1 MSCNVVTT
9 DSDLRVF
16 ISSIRSISTIIRRV
30 SQVIFTNGDTT
41 HCFCIIKLT
50 QSYSVC
56 YMGCIFRTNGNGVL
70 TVSIIVVTS
79 SKGTCTSSISIYT
92 HSGCTCTSCTG
103 VITYYS
109 RIFTCLFRCCLPRP
123 FGVINIIVG
132 TNSNSSLSIGIIY
145 ITKSNRS
152 FTRSSITSTNS
163 CCRTTCS
170 FIFITYSC
178 RSVIC
183 GCIFGTDCYF
193 TIMTSHII
201 SSILVTYN
209 DGVLTNVI
217 VLTIAFWTSIS
228 PDVYM
233 TVASIITCLCFL
245 WRNTTHSTS
254 YS

>member
-1 MSCNVVTT
+1 
-9 DSDLRVF
+9 
-16 ISSIRSISTIIRRV
+16 
-30 SQVIFTNGDTT
+30 
-41 HCFCIIKLT
+41 
-50 QSYSVC
+50 
-56 YMGCIFRTNGNGVL
+56 MGCIFRANSYGIL
-70 TVSIIVVTS
+70 AICIITITS
-79 SKGTCTSSISIYT
+79 CKRTCTSSISINT
-92 HSGCTCTSCTG
+92 HSCRLLTCRTGIITNYCRVLTS
-103 VITYYS
+103 
-109 RIFTCLFRCCLPRP
+109 LFRCCLPRP

-145 ITKSNRS
+145 ITKCNRS

-228 PDVYM
+228 PNIYM